1 LKFLSLSCGLL
12 DSLHLKDKKLLEL
25 MQNILNALSGKNL
38 ILKGGNAL
46 ILFYGL
52 DRFSRDLD
60 FDCFYNINISSVL
73 KILQRFGEPN
83 LKKDTNLGKRVILH
97 PYDINVPFKL
107 DFSLRKYRFIVQ
119 PIKIVNSLYVY
130 DINDL
135 LLQKISA
142 FRNRT
147 VARDLYDIGF
157 IVDKYYHK
165 LLPEVKR
172 ALLNVLESEAKIYDL
187 ISIYLNVFDQT
198 EGFGEE
204 DLLKSVERLIVFYR
218 KEIQGG

>member
-1 LKFLSLSCGLL
+1 MKFSNLSSELLKNLTL
-12 DSLHLKDKKLLEL
+12 DNRKLLEL
-25 MQNILNALSGKNL
+25 MQHILNALSGKNL
-38 ILKGGNAL
+38 ILKGGSAL

-60 FDCFYNINISSVL
+60 FDCFYNINVSSVL

-83 LKKDTNLGKRVILH
+83 LKKDTRLGKRIILH

-135 LLQKISA
+135 CLLYTSPSP
-142 FRNRT
+142 
-147 VARDLYDIGF
+147 RD
-157 IVDKYYHK
+157 
-165 LLPEVKR
+165 
-172 ALLNVLESEAKIYDL
+172 
-187 ISIYLNVFDQT
+187 
-198 EGFGEE
+198 
-204 DLLKSVERLIVFYR
+204 
-218 KEIQGG
+218 

>member
-1 LKFLSLSCGLL
+1 
-12 DSLHLKDKKLLEL
+12 
-25 MQNILNALSGKNL
+25 M
-38 ILKGGNAL
+38 
-46 ILFYGL
+46 
-52 DRFSRDLD
+52 
-60 FDCFYNINISSVL
+60 
-73 KILQRFGEPN
+73 
-83 LKKDTNLGKRVILH
+83 
-97 PYDINVPFKL
+97 
-107 DFSLRKYRFIVQ
+107 
-119 PIKIVNSLYVY
+119 NSLYVY